1 MSKNNGK
8 INFRRPANGR
18 NRPSRPERH
27 IRVRSV
33 RREPFDPRP
42 LGRAAIAQALAD
54 AKDETTTASD
64 QAAQQH
70 GDATNQATSE
80 SDGQEVARDV

>member
-8 INFRRPANGR
+8 INFRRPVNGR

-54 AKDETTTASD
+54 AKDETATVSD
-64 QAAQQH
+64 EAAQH
-70 GDATNQATSE
+70 PDATNLDTSG
-80 SDGQEVARDV
+80 SDGQETAHDA

>member
-1 MSKNNGK
+1 MSENNGK

-27 IRVRSV
+27 IQVRSI

-54 AKDETTTASD
+54 AKDETATVSD
-64 QAAQQH
+64 EAAQH
-70 GDATNQATSE
+70 LDATNPDTFE
-80 SDGQEVARDV
+80 GDGQETAHDA